1 MDPSAAAAADDD
13 DEDDYHATTGG
24 MEPRGEE
31 DNGASTRGVT
41 GRLLAWRGEEED
53 DDDAED
59 SGGGSGAGANADED
73 DAASSVSL
81 DTISNDSILI
91 PPEPTGANLAS
102 LLRAR
107 KLILVVDLDH
117 TLINSTRFAHL
128 SDDEKANGFTERT
141 GDDRSRG
148 LFRMGLFRMI
158 TKLRPFVHE
167 FLREA
172 SAMFEMHVY
181 TLGNRNYATAVAKL
195 LDPDGAYFG
204 ERIISSGES
213 SQPDRKSLGDVF
225 GWAPEME
232 RAAVVIL
239 DDTAEVWKGYRDNLI
254 EMERYLYF
262 ASSRGKFG
270 IAARSLAE
278 RNRDESEREGAL
290 AVALRVLRRVHGEFF
305 SGSVCSGSFADVREV
320 IRQARREVLRG
331 CTVAFTGV
339 IPSGDGGRASDHPVW
354 RRAEQLGAT
363 CADDVGEGVTHVVA
377 GKPVTRKALWAQT
390 HGKFLVDTEWINAA
404 HFRWSKPE
412 ERMYPVEDDASAGA
426 APNPGGIAGEKEG
439 DLDAEDSG
447 GGSGADDAAAAV
459 SHGATSTDSIV
470 LPPEPTSGHLAS
482 LLRARKLIL
491 VVDLDHTLVNSTAD
505 YDISG
510 TEYVNGL
517 AELVTDDPGRG
528 LFILDHASWFSAFI
542 TKLRPF
548 VHGFLREAS
557 AMFEMH
563 VYTLGDRDYAAAVA
577 KLLDPDGV
585 YFGERIISRDE
596 SPQPDRKS
604 LDVVFGSA
612 PASAAERAAVVI
624 LDDTAEVWEGNSDNL
639 IEMER
644 YHYFASSC
652 RDFGSPWECTHSLSE
667 RGVDESERDG
677 ALAAALRVLRRVH
690 AGFFAG
696 GGGSFVA
703 DVREVIRRTRR
714 EVLRGCTVAF
724 TRAIASDD
732 HHSVWRRAEQLGAT
746 CADDVGPAVTHVVAT
761 NPTTFKAVWAQVF
774 GKFLVNPEWINA
786 AHFRW
791 SKPKEEHFPVRW

>member
-1 MDPSAAAAADDD
+1 MDPSAAAAAADDD
-13 DEDDYHATTGG
+13 DDYHATTGG

-73 DAASSVSL
+73 DAASAVSL
-81 DTISNDSILI
+81 DTISNDSILL
-91 PPEPTGANLAS
+91 PPEPTSANLAS

-412 ERMYPVEDDASAGA
+412 ERMYPVK
-426 APNPGGIAGEKEG
+426 GE
-439 DLDAEDSG
+439 
-447 GGSGADDAAAAV
+447 
-459 SHGATSTDSIV
+459 H
-470 LPPEPTSGHLAS
+470 
-482 LLRARKLIL
+482 
-491 VVDLDHTLVNSTAD
+491 
-505 YDISG
+505 
-510 TEYVNGL
+510 
-517 AELVTDDPGRG
+517 
-528 LFILDHASWFSAFI
+528 
-542 TKLRPF
+542 
-548 VHGFLREAS
+548 
-557 AMFEMH
+557 
-563 VYTLGDRDYAAAVA
+563 
-577 KLLDPDGV
+577 
-585 YFGERIISRDE
+585 
-596 SPQPDRKS
+596 
-604 LDVVFGSA
+604 
-612 PASAAERAAVVI
+612 
-624 LDDTAEVWEGNSDNL
+624 
-639 IEMER
+639 
-644 YHYFASSC
+644 
-652 RDFGSPWECTHSLSE
+652 
-667 RGVDESERDG
+667 
-677 ALAAALRVLRRVH
+677 
-690 AGFFAG
+690 
-696 GGGSFVA
+696 
-703 DVREVIRRTRR
+703 
-714 EVLRGCTVAF
+714 
-724 TRAIASDD
+724 
-732 HHSVWRRAEQLGAT
+732 
-746 CADDVGPAVTHVVAT
+746 
-761 NPTTFKAVWAQVF
+761 
-774 GKFLVNPEWINA
+774 
-786 AHFRW
+786 
-791 SKPKEEHFPVRW
+791 

>member
-1 MDPSAAAAADDD
+1 MDP
-13 DEDDYHATTGG
+13 GG
-24 MEPRGEE
+24 E
-31 DNGASTRGVT
+31 
-41 GRLLAWRGEEED
+41 
-53 DDDAED
+53 
-59 SGGGSGAGANADED
+59 
-73 DAASSVSL
+73 
-81 DTISNDSILI
+81 
-91 PPEPTGANLAS
+91 
-102 LLRAR
+102 
-107 KLILVVDLDH
+107 
-117 TLINSTRFAHL
+117 
-128 SDDEKANGFTERT
+128 
-141 GDDRSRG
+141 
-148 LFRMGLFRMI
+148 
-158 TKLRPFVHE
+158 
-167 FLREA
+167 
-172 SAMFEMHVY
+172 
-181 TLGNRNYATAVAKL
+181 
-195 LDPDGAYFG
+195 
-204 ERIISSGES
+204 
-213 SQPDRKSLGDVF
+213 
-225 GWAPEME
+225 
-232 RAAVVIL
+232 
-239 DDTAEVWKGYRDNLI
+239 
-254 EMERYLYF
+254 
-262 ASSRGKFG
+262 
-270 IAARSLAE
+270 
-278 RNRDESEREGAL
+278 
-290 AVALRVLRRVHGEFF
+290 
-305 SGSVCSGSFADVREV
+305 
-320 IRQARREVLRG
+320 
-331 CTVAFTGV
+331 
-339 IPSGDGGRASDHPVW
+339 
-354 RRAEQLGAT
+354 
-363 CADDVGEGVTHVVA
+363 
-377 GKPVTRKALWAQT
+377 
-390 HGKFLVDTEWINAA
+390 
-404 HFRWSKPE
+404 
-412 ERMYPVEDDASAGA
+412 VEDDARAGA

-447 GGSGADDAAAAV
+447 GRSGADDAAAAV

-510 TEYVNGL
+510 TE
-517 AELVTDDPGRG
+517 
-528 LFILDHASWFSAFI
+528 
-542 TKLRPF
+542 
-548 VHGFLREAS
+548 
-557 AMFEMH
+557 
-563 VYTLGDRDYAAAVA
+563 DYAAAVA

-667 RGVDESERDG
+667 RGVDESER
-677 ALAAALRVLRRVH
+677 AAALRVLRRVH

>member
-1 MDPSAAAAADDD
+1 MDPSAAAAAADDD
-13 DEDDYHATTGG
+13 DDYHATTGG

-73 DAASSVSL
+73 DAASAVSL
-81 DTISNDSILI
+81 DTISNDSILL
-91 PPEPTGANLAS
+91 PPEPTSANLAS

-117 TLINSTRFAHL
+117 TL
-128 SDDEKANGFTERT
+128 
-141 GDDRSRG
+141 
-148 LFRMGLFRMI
+148 
-158 TKLRPFVHE
+158 
-167 FLREA
+167 
-172 SAMFEMHVY
+172 
-181 TLGNRNYATAVAKL
+181 NYATAVAKL

-563 VYTLGDRDYAAAVA
+563 VDYAAAVA

-667 RGVDESERDG
+667 RGVDESER
-677 ALAAALRVLRRVH
+677 AAALRVLRRVH

-714 EVLRGCTVAF
+714 LVLRGCTVAF

-732 HHSVWRRAEQLGAT
+732 HHSVWRRTEQLGAT

-761 NPTTFKAVWAQVF
+761 NPTSFKAVWAQVF